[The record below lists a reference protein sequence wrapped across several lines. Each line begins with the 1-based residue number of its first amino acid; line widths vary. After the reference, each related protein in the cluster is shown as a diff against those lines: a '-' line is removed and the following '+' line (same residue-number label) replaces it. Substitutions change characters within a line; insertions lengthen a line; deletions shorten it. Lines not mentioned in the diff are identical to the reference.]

1 MPNSNLTAKE
11 ILAIRAS
18 APNNWSG
25 LTQAQINRLLKANIA
40 AWRANAYARGLEP
53 QLNRTYG
60 FSVYNLPHAGVG
72 YKNRMRYRTSAAP
85 VASSYNRNRRTGRLT
100 ATAKKLGGQERQEHN
115 ALNTFRAFFSKHF
128 TENRRKR
135 LREAVAL
142 TRKHKQ
148 ATKIQAFVRGALTR
162 ARIEK
167 YQRAS
172 YVKKQNGSIVAAYRP
187 HRASAFLALGKA
199 IRSNKKIRNAARN
212 QAARNWAAA
221 HPN

>member
-1 MPNSNLTAKE
+1 MPNSPLTAKE

-25 LTQAQINRLLKANIA
+25 LSQAQINRLLKANIA

-53 QLNRTYG
+53 QLSRTYG

-85 VASSYNRNRRTGRLT
+85 VASSYNRNSRTGRLT
-100 ATAKKLGGQERQEHN
+100 VTAKKLGGRRQN
-115 ALNTFRAFFSKHF
+115 AFNTIRKFIGKRL
-128 TENRRKR
+128 TENERKR
-135 LREAVAL
+135 LREAAAL

>member
-1 MPNSNLTAKE
+1 MPNSHLTAKE

-85 VASSYNRNRRTGRLT
+85 VASSYNRNSRTGRLT
-100 ATAKKLGGQERQEHN
+100 ATAKKIGGRRQN
-115 ALNTFRAFFSKHF
+115 ALNTFQAFFSKHF

-142 TRKHKQ
+142 SRKHKQ

-172 YVKKQNGSIVAAYRP
+172 YVKKPNGSIVAAYRP

-199 IRSNKKIRNAARN
+199 IRSNRQIRNAAHN
-212 QAARNWAAA
+212 QAAQNWAAA